1 VTFSVLDA
9 WQHKGPKDV
18 DLFLSKYE
26 SVERCHSK
34 LVNDLRRV
42 IRATTLDPL
51 GVVPT
56 IDRPHASIL
65 KVAERP
71 PNSARYVVL
80 FLKEQLKGIITA
92 VPSVRRA
99 CSPPRHL
106 CSAGPA

>member
-1 VTFSVLDA
+1 MCLDA

-42 IRATTLDPL
+42 TRATTLDPL

-71 PNSARYVVL
+71 PNSARYVVPQCL
-80 FLKEQLKGIITA
+80 QCGVISRLTA
-92 VPSVRRA
+92 ISARRA
-99 CSPPRHL
+99 PHRGLNRP
-106 CSAGPA
+106 GPKPKA